1 MVQQLQD
8 DGFREIQLNGKQL
21 AFLFMAATVVSVVIF
36 LCGVLVGRGV
46 RAERGGNAADAAALD
61 GPPADASA
69 PAVGAAPAASV
80 PVGADPTSAAP
91 PPAVDD
97 LSYFNRL
104 EKPGASPEELKTP
117 SAQPPAA
124 PAEANRATETP
135 SAAPRASRAEP
146 AAKGAEPPPREPAGP
161 QGYALQVAALRERA
175 EADAIATRLVSKG
188 YAAYVLAPGDGTP
201 SVFRVRVGTFK
212 TRRDAEAVA
221 AKLEKEEQFK
231 PWITR

>member
-1 MVQQLQD
+1 LVQHLQD

-46 RAERGGNAADAAALD
+46 RTEPGGSAADPAALG
-61 GPPADASA
+61 GPPGDASV
-69 PAVGAAPAASV
+69 PAVGPAPAASV
-80 PVGADPTSAAP
+80 PVGADPTTAAP
-91 PPAVDD
+91 PPAVED

-104 EKPGASPEELKTP
+104 EKPDTSPEELKAP
-117 SAQPPAA
+117 SSQPPGA
-124 PAEANRATETP
+124 PADSVRTAEAP
-135 SAAPRASRAEP
+135 SAAPRTSEPASRTADAAP
-146 AAKGAEPPPREPAGP
+146 ADPAGP
-161 QGYALQVAALRERA
+161 QGYSLQVAALRERA
-175 EADAIATRLVSKG
+175 EADAIANRLLSKG

-201 SVFRVRVGTFK
+201 PVFRVRVGTFK
-212 TRRDAEAVA
+212 TRREAESVA